1 MKCLCNSTLLIAFIL
16 ALNGAFE
23 ASASNETEFCSAS
36 QPIDQQC
43 GKYAYNILKPLL
55 TYLKYL
61 QTKVNDNNI
70 VTLIKTNEHLNEELT
85 SLKNTLKEK
94 NELLDAYRSNIADL
108 RESNSNLR
116 IILKSSTSNAQ
127 LDSST
132 TKSLSNELTK
142 LQAQTA
148 TDVKNIEIFLKNHIS
163 NSEKCE
169 MERRNETEVVTKLEA
184 CAQELIIKSNKINEL
199 QGQIN
204 KLQDQITNDAKKATT
219 EQIPKANSCKA
230 LAGGEHE
237 IQVPGLKPFEVL
249 CSGDHPVGKGWIIIQ
264 QRINGQE
271 DFERNWNSY
280 RDGFGY
286 FWGDFFLGLTKIH
299 HITHSQRYELYIYM
313 EKFNT
318 EWFAARYD
326 NFRVGSEADL
336 FELQTLG
343 NYTWTNIANDKMR
356 YQEHMK
362 FTTFDRDNDKWMYGN
377 CAKDAKSGGWWY
389 NNCATCNLNG
399 KYFQTAIDDGH
410 SAHWLGWRSLKKIQM
425 LIRPLN

>member
-1 MKCLCNSTLLIAFIL
+1 MKCKRLANYTLLISFIL
-16 ALNGAFE
+16 ALNGVFE

-70 VTLIKTNEHLNEELT
+70 DTLIKTNEHLNEELIN
-85 SLKNTLKEK
+85 LKNTLKEK
-94 NELLDAYRSNIADL
+94 NELLDAFKSNMTDL
-108 RESNSNLR
+108 KESNSNL
-116 IILKSSTSNAQ
+116 
-127 LDSST
+127 
-132 TKSLSNELTK
+132 EK

-169 MERRNETEVVTKLEA
+169 MERRNETELLSKLENSV
-184 CAQELIIKSNKINEL
+184 QELIIKSNKINEL

-286 FWGDFFLGLTKIH
+286 FWGDFYLGLTKIH

-343 NYTWTNIANDKMR
+343 NYTWTNIDNDKMR

-362 FTTFDRDNDKWMYGN
+362 FTTYDQDNDKWMDGN
-377 CAKDAKSGGWWY
+377 CAKDVRSGGWWY
-389 NNCATCNLNG
+389 NNCAT
-399 KYFQTAIDDGH
+399 
-410 SAHWLGWRSLKKIQM
+410 
-425 LIRPLN
+425 